1 MTRGPPHRLRP
12 HQTLDALLADG
23 AIHAWVAEKA
33 KEKYR
38 ALRAAVRDSAARAER
53 LTRRLDAETRRVPAN
68 AADPNVSETQT
79 YRPLTREE
87 EAEIDALVDEAREA
101 ENEADLAEA
110 REQKHNAEVYE
121 LSRRRD
127 ERRRQIQAVDDE
139 HAAALAPHVSRAR
152 GETNA
157 LRDQLKRD
165 AARKEELVRARD
177 ETAAALAAVE
187 AETRA
192 ELAERDAASEALAA
206 MENAPEKTRKGNQA
220 LETAVESLRARA
232 AKLDAR
238 VEAEES
244 AAAAQAAT
252 TRRAAEEHAATAAT
266 LERAR
271 VDAEARERA
280 ADEIQCEL
288 EREGL
293 EGDQHLADRARLAL
307 DARAAEEERSAA
319 TETLAREKKAKDA
332 ALRRLRKAQLAA
344 ERAAEQLPELKD
356 RREALELDARDLA
369 RERDATAAAIAE
381 TRDEIHATTS
391 EYLREESKGKER
403 GVMFEHLHAEV
414 MELEAEIVALKS
426 EERARARA
434 IAELKT
440 NAARS
445 ERAAAAKTAKYKEQ
459 AAEVRQRDALA
470 HDLKKRR
477 RDITN
482 NIKEFDK
489 LYEMVKEQRNAFVT
503 LITSSRRS
511 VAELRE
517 KLKILANEIDVLR
530 GESAD
535 KETTLF
541 RTHQD
546 HAKARSERDSARA
559 EMNKARVVFRERR
572 EELDEQI
579 SIIDSLGDVVDTA
592 EKEMLRM
599 RRRYEDAVERRNQT
613 GVALIDRNDELCI
626 LYEKANLQEE
636 VSRRGEIE
644 LRKREDEIR
653 ALTIEVADAERSIEV
668 ARRTMTR
675 VPGLDEQVAS
685 LQAQLLLERRE
696 VERLSAELE
705 APENKSRWRKL
716 EGQVPD
722 AEELAAKLE
731 SLQARLDDKEEQLA
745 EKNLVLDEVTRLAG
759 RLRTQ
764 AAESRAD
771 TLELASRVN
780 DYRARIRAATK
791 SLMAT
796 VSELS
801 MYQASAASLEE
812 ERDWLVDDL
821 AMARER
827 AASGE
832 APDEDAEREWA
843 RQVRS
848 EETASAAAR
857 DREDAAA
864 ARADGSTISRA
875 AQRPNAYVPSDP
887 MSMGVP
893 RPYGAHAPFKPT
905 APGANMR
912 HYRAPEPR
920 EIVIT

>member
-1 MTRGPPHRLRP
+1 M
-12 HQTLDALLADG
+12 
-23 AIHAWVAEKA
+23 
-33 KEKYR
+33 
-38 ALRAAVRDSAARAER
+38 
-53 LTRRLDAETRRVPAN
+53 
-68 AADPNVSETQT
+68 
-79 YRPLTREE
+79 
-87 EAEIDALVDEAREA
+87 
-101 ENEADLAEA
+101 
-110 REQKHNAEVYE
+110 
-121 LSRRRD
+121 
-127 ERRRQIQAVDDE
+127 
-139 HAAALAPHVSRAR
+139 
-152 GETNA
+152 
-157 LRDQLKRD
+157 
-165 AARKEELVRARD
+165 
-177 ETAAALAAVE
+177 
-187 AETRA
+187 
-192 ELAERDAASEALAA
+192 
-206 MENAPEKTRKGNQA
+206 
-220 LETAVESLRARA
+220 
-232 AKLDAR
+232 
-238 VEAEES
+238 
-244 AAAAQAAT
+244 
-252 TRRAAEEHAATAAT
+252 
-266 LERAR
+266 
-271 VDAEARERA
+271 
-280 ADEIQCEL
+280 
-288 EREGL
+288 
-293 EGDQHLADRARLAL
+293 AL

-369 RERDATAAAIAE
+369 RERDTTAAAIAE

-426 EERARARA
+426 EERARAHRG
-434 IAELKT
+434 LKAG
-440 NAARS
+440 AARS
-445 ERAAAAKTAKYKEQ
+445 GMARRRSKEQ

-579 SIIDSLGDVVDTA
+579 SIIDSLGDVVDAA

-644 LRKREDEIR
+644 LRRREDEIR

-685 LQAQLLLERRE
+685 LQAQLLLEPAGGAAERRA
-696 VERLSAELE
+696 RATGN
-705 APENKSRWRKL
+705 PDGENSGTGARRWR
-716 EGQVPD
+716 
-722 AEELAAKLE
+722 AAA
-731 SLQARLDDKEEQLA
+731 SSASGATRRQEEQLG
-745 EKNLVLDEVTRLAG
+745 KIGCWTRTRSRGVSERRRRRAARIPSNSRRASTTTAREFAPPRKVSWPPSPNSPCTRPARRRWRRSAISSWMIWRWRASARRRVRRRTRTPSG
-759 RLRTQ
+759 SGRDRFDQRRRLRRRRGIAKTRRRRARTGPRS
-764 AAESRAD
+764 AAPRRDRTRTFRRIRCPWACSSSTRRSNRRGGEHASLSRA
-771 TLELASRVN
+771 EPGR
-780 DYRARIRAATK
+780 
-791 SLMAT
+791 SL
-796 VSELS
+796 S
-801 MYQASAASLEE
+801 
-812 ERDWLVDDL
+812 
-821 AMARER
+821 RER
-827 AASGE
+827 R
-832 APDEDAEREWA
+832 DERREK
-843 RQVRS
+843 V
-848 EETASAAAR
+848 E
-857 DREDAAA
+857 
-864 ARADGSTISRA
+864 
-875 AQRPNAYVPSDP
+875 QR
-887 MSMGVP
+887 G
-893 RPYGAHAPFKPT
+893 RF
-905 APGANMR
+905 
-912 HYRAPEPR
+912 
-920 EIVIT
+920 